1 MCTTP
6 RVLLVGLFFTW
17 VKINCLLRGLFDFRH
32 QPGTKTVKCICPP
45 GFNGPRCEQSD
56 AYFTSPGFAW
66 APAIGSCSQLH
77 IRLAVYALPTSQTG
91 LLLYA
96 GPINY
101 QSQMLD
107 DFIGL
112 QMEGIS
118 GQNMKLVYNLGSGP
132 VTGLANLP
140 TESRLND
147 GNWHQ
152 IDIILTQVLVR
163 NHTLLLQTQGNE
175 ITRALFALTH
185 GLGIE

>member
-1 MCTTP
+1 
-6 RVLLVGLFFTW
+6 
-17 VKINCLLRGLFDFRH
+17 
-32 QPGTKTVKCICPP
+32 
-45 GFNGPRCEQSD
+45 
-56 AYFTSPGFAW
+56 
-66 APAIGSCSQLH
+66 
-77 IRLAVYALPTSQTG
+77 
-91 LLLYA
+91 
-96 GPINY
+96 
-101 QSQMLD
+101 MLD